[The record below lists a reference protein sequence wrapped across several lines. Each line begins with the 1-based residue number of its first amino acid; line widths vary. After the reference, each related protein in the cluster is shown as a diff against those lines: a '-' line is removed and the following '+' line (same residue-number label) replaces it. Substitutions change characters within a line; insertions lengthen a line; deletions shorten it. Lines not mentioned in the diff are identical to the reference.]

1 MRGVVFA
8 GLCPHPP
15 IMIPEIGGAEVKKVS
30 KTVAAM
36 EYLAQSVLRLAP
48 DVILMVSPHARIG
61 MNEMTLLDA
70 SSVSGDLARF
80 GRPDIR
86 VERAVCRDT
95 LDIVEEAAKR
105 AGIGVA
111 RAPQGEGALDHGF
124 LVPLYFLDK
133 AGVSAPLVCFSMS
146 LLPQKHQVRF
156 GRLLG
161 EALDSLDTC
170 SAFLAS
176 GDLSHRLTK
185 HAPAGYSPKGREFDE
200 YVVGAL
206 ERMDLDSL
214 LDIDPGLV
222 EAAGECGLRPLSM
235 LAGLCAATGL
245 SLDRLSYEGP
255 FGVGYAVASFQK
267 GDPLVALAKRSLET
281 YIRDGRRVAL
291 PKTGIPDTRAGVF
304 VSLKV
309 GGELRGCIGTFA
321 PTRPSIAEEIR
332 EMAIAAGTQDP
343 RFPPVNEDEL
353 ETLSYSV
360 DVISPPEAVDDET
373 ALDPKVY
380 GVIVEKGQR
389 RGLLL
394 PDLEGV
400 NTVAE
405 QLFIAKRK
413 AGINPSDPDV
423 RLYRFRVERH
433 REGAR

>member
-30 KTVAAM
+30 KTVEAM
-36 EYLAQSVLRLAP
+36 EYLAQSVFRLAP
-48 DVILMVSPHARIG
+48 GVILMVSPHARIG
-61 MNEMTLLDA
+61 MDEMTLLDT
-70 SSVSGDLARF
+70 SSVSGDLGRF
-80 GRPDIR
+80 GRPDVTI
-86 VERAVCRDT
+86 ERPVCRDT
-95 LDIVEEAAKR
+95 LDLVEEAAR
-105 AGIGVA
+105 AAGIGVA
-111 RAPQGEGALDHGF
+111 RAPRGEGALDHGF

-133 AGVSAPLVCFSMS
+133 AGVTAPLVCFSMS
-146 LLPQKHQVRF
+146 LLPQENQVRF

-161 EALDSLDTC
+161 EALDRLDTG

-185 HAPAGYSPKGREFDE
+185 NAPAGYSPRGREFDT
-200 YVVGAL
+200 YIVSAL
-206 ERMDLDSL
+206 ERTDLDAL
-214 LDIDPGLV
+214 LNIDPGLV

-245 SLDRLSYEGP
+245 NLDRLSYEGP

-267 GDPLVALAKRSLET
+267 GDPLVALARRSLET

-291 PKTGIPDTRAGVF
+291 PKTGIPDARAGVF

-343 RFPPVNEDEL
+343 RFPPVTASEL
-353 ETLSYSV
+353 STLSYSV
-360 DVISPPEAVDDET
+360 DVLSPPEAINDET

-380 GVIVEKGQR
+380 GVIVEKGPK

-400 NTVAE
+400 DTVSE
-405 QLFIAKRK
+405 QLSIAKRK
-413 AGINPSDPDV
+413 AGINPSDRDV